1 MGLHTGGWG
10 RSSEAGSTL
19 PLFLFLS
26 SHPCFILK
34 AIEIV
39 PEYKGFFRIAFL

>member
-1 MGLHTGGWG
+1 MGLLTCGWG

-19 PLFLFLS
+19 PLFPFPS

-39 PEYKGFFRIAFL
+39 PEYKGFFQLAFL